1 VIPVEKYRDNMM
13 TLKKISNISGYSPST
28 VSKALNDSFDI
39 SVDTKKLIQDIAIQ
53 YNYSPN
59 KNAIALR
66 KSKSNIIAVILPQV
80 NQPIYSDT
88 LSDIQKTA
96 SKSGYR
102 IMLYQ
107 SFEKAATLKQLFEE
121 INDGSVDAAIVLS
134 TTEDIQPLGNIPI
147 EYMQIFENQSQDD
160 LKALCKINFQNLLQR
175 IK

>member
-1 VIPVEKYRDNMM
+1 M

-39 SVDTKKLIQDIAIQ
+39 SVDTKKLIQEIAVQ
-53 YNYSPN
+53 YKYSPN

-66 KSKSNIIAVILPQV
+66 KSKSNIIAVILPQI

-107 SFEKAATLKQLFEE
+107 SFEKVATLKQLFEE

>member
-1 VIPVEKYRDNMM
+1 MIPVEKYRDNMM